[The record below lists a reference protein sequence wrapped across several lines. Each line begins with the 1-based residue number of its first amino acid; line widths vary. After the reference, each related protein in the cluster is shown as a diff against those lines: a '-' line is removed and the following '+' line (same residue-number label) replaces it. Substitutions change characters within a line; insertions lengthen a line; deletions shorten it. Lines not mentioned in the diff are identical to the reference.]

1 MDKKRID
8 MVNIRYD
15 KVDMTEE
22 EYTTLTV
29 EMGLKRCGDC
39 GKHFIDGQHH
49 GEETLLKKCVLC
61 FARYCRAK
69 KNKEGAKERLAK
81 QKKKAAEEWSKF
93 DNIEVS
99 GEDNGMATE

>member
-1 MDKKRID
+1 MDKKWID

-15 KVDMTEE
+15 KVHMTEE

-29 EMGLKRCGDC
+29 EMGLKRCEDC

-49 GEETLLKKCVLC
+49 GEETRLKKCVLC

-69 KNKEGAKERLAK
+69 KNKEGAKERLAR

-93 DNIEVS
+93 DNGEVS
-99 GEDNGMATE
+99 GEVNGLATE